1 MPIMIGSSG
10 SLAVL
15 QGDRVVKES
24 IRLRIRAER
33 LLRDPIQ
40 READARAIAAL
51 LLELPEIASA
61 RCVAVY
67 ASTSSA
73 PGTAPLRQRLRGA
86 GVRVLLPVLLG
97 DGHLDWAVDGG
108 DLSPLAGGRSGSELS
123 GPLLGLEGIGQA
135 QVVIV
140 PALAVDTLG
149 NRLGQGAGF
158 YDRTLRLIEPSV
170 PVFALVYESELLD
183 AAIEPI
189 PAQPH
194 DIPVDAVVTPHR
206 CLHLPPRIRH

>member
-1 MPIMIGSSG
+1 VTTMISPNGSS
-10 SLAVL
+10 AVL
-15 QGDRVVKES
+15 TDDRDVKES

-40 READARAIAAL
+40 READARAIATVL
-51 LLELPEIASA
+51 FEVPEIAAA

-73 PGTAPLRQRLRGA
+73 PGTAPLRQGLRDA

-97 DGHLDWAVDGG
+97 DGHLDWAVDDGV
-108 DLSPLAGGRSGSELS
+108 LASAGGRNGSELS

-194 DIPVDAVVTPHR
+194 DLPVDAVVTPHR
-206 CLHLPPRIRH
+206 CLRLPQRIRS

>member
-1 MPIMIGSSG
+1 MFGSSG
-10 SLAVL
+10 SSAVL
-15 QGDRVVKES
+15 HDDRDLKRS

-61 RCVAVY
+61 RCVAAY

-73 PGTAPLRQRLRGA
+73 PGTAPLRQGLRDA

-108 DLSPLAGGRSGSELS
+108 GLSPPAGRSGAELP

-170 PVFALVYESELLD
+170 PVFALVYESELMD

-206 CLHLPPRIRH
+206 CLRLAPRIRH

>member
-1 MPIMIGSSG
+1 MPTMIGSSG
-10 SLAVL
+10 STAVL
-15 QGDRVVKES
+15 HDDRGLKQS

-73 PGTAPLRQRLRGA
+73 PGTTPLRQRLRDA

-108 DLSPLAGGRSGSELS
+108 SLPPPGGRIGAELS

-170 PVFALVYESELLD
+170 PVYALVYESELLD

-189 PAQPH
+189 PAQAH

-206 CLHLPPRIRH
+206 CLRLPPRVRH